1 MSTLELR
8 LSLIEQLTKI
18 DDEKLLIQIKNL
30 INRSCG
36 TAAEKEK
43 RSPAQMTLEE
53 LEEVLRKSKEDFRNG
68 RYMTSE
74 ELRKR
79 HPLCK

>member
-18 DDEKLLIQIKNL
+18 DDEKLLTQIKNL

-36 TAAEKEK
+36 AAAGKEK
-43 RSPAQMTLEE
+43 HNPAQMTLEE
-53 LEEVLRKSKEDFRNG
+53 LNEEHLEPSP
-68 RYMTSE
+68 
-74 ELRKR
+74 KR
-79 HPLCK
+79 DQSNLY